1 MKAGLLSGA
10 AALLF
15 ATGAHAALLNGGFEN
30 PVIGAGTF
38 STFATIPGWTV
49 TPAGAGI
56 EVWHQ
61 PFNGVSAYEGTQF
74 VELNSTQT
82 TTIYQDVTGIGLGQ
96 SLAYQFAHRGRAGID
111 TMRFTATDLGS
122 DGIFGNG
129 DDTVLVTRLVS
140 DGTTGWGFYSGSGI
154 YALGNAIRLQFAA
167 VSPGGSVGNFLDAVQ
182 FAVPEPGAFALTGLG
197 LVLLGASHRRRAQA

>member
-30 PVIGAGTF
+30 PVIRSNSF
-38 STFATIPGWTV
+38 STFTTIPGWSV
-49 TPAGAGI
+49 TPTTAGI

-82 TTIYQDVTGIGLGQ
+82 TTIHQDVAGIGLGQ
-96 SLAYQFAHRGRAGID
+96 SVAYQFAHRGRQGTD

-122 DGIFGNG
+122 DGVFGTG
-129 DDTVLVTRLVS
+129 DDTVLVTRVVS

-154 YALGNAIRLQFAA
+154 VALGNAIRLQFAA
-167 VSPGGSVGNFLDAVQ
+167 VSPGGSVGNFLDAVK
-182 FAVPEPGAFALTGLG
+182 FAIPEPGAFALTGLS
-197 LVLLGASHRRRAQA
+197 LALLFASRRRRESA